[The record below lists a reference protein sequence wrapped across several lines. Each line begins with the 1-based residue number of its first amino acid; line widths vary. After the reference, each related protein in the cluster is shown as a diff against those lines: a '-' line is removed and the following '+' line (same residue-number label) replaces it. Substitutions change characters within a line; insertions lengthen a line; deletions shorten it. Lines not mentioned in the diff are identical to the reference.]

1 MPPRYIKDCLNC
13 LLAAILFLGK
23 KKQFYV
29 WFHEYFYVYY
39 KVFYVSYKHYKI
51 I

>member
-23 KKQFYV
+23 KKKYV